1 MMGFD
6 PVSYAMGAKSGGG
19 GGSTGGGVLIV
30 TVTTEG
36 SNRIMD
42 KTWQEIHDALY
53 NGNTVVARYTDD
65 NVVEST
71 ESFEEDV
78 DSVIAVQESFYKED
92 GEFVDHFLTVTTPY
106 LGSFNAESKDGYP
119 TQEM

>member
-1 MMGFD
+1 MMSFD

-19 GGSTGGGVLIV
+19 GGSGGGVLIV

-53 NGNTVVARYTDD
+53 NGNTVVARFAYDD
-65 NVVEST
+65 EST
-71 ESFEEDV
+71 GTVYENIDCVVSVEES
-78 DSVIAVQESFYKED
+78 IYKE
-92 GEFVDHFLTVTTPY
+92 GGVIVDHFLTVATPY
-106 LGSFNAESKDGYP
+106 LGAFNAESKDGYP
-119 TQEM
+119 TQQM